1 MGTVYGMPPRPASC
15 LVQASVTKLVPSLAK
30 VGVVRDTAILLLNL
44 GGPVNLDQVEPF
56 LAALFGDRDVIR
68 LPGPAWLQGPL
79 SRLIAKLRA
88 PGAKGRYSD
97 IGGGSPLLKESA
109 YQASALRVALRAA
122 GRQEPV
128 KLCFRY
134 AAPRAAGLLRA
145 LKRDGI
151 TKLVPVT
158 FYPHDCRATTG
169 SSLRELAV
177 EAAKVGMEVLPGVD
191 HYATDP
197 DYLDS
202 LERPLRVALQQ
213 LPEAT
218 VIFSAHSLPVRQIES
233 GDPYER
239 EIHATRDALMA
250 RIGEIPGG
258 YTLAY
263 QSRTGPVKWL
273 EPPLK
278 TVLEGMTGRDVI
290 VVPMSFVSEHIET
303 LHELDIEYRHVA
315 DQAGIRNYRRV
326 AAPGSDPAYIRCLT
340 RRVLEILP

>member
-1 MGTVYGMPPRPASC
+1 M
-15 LVQASVTKLVPSLAK
+15 
-30 VGVVRDTAILLLNL
+30 RDTAILLLNL

-56 LAALFGDRDVIR
+56 LAALFGDRDLIK
-68 LPGPAWLQGPL
+68 LPGPAWLQGPF
-79 SRLIAKLRA
+79 SKLIAKLRA
-88 PGAKGRYSD
+88 PGARGRYSE

-109 YQASALRVALRAA
+109 FQASALRAALRAQ
-122 GRQEPV
+122 GRHEPV

-134 AAPRAAGLLRA
+134 AAPRAAGLLKA

-151 TKLVPVT
+151 RKLVPVT
-158 FYPHDCRATTG
+158 LYPHDCRATTG

-177 EAAKVGMEVLPGVD
+177 EAAKAGLEILPGVD
-191 HYATDP
+191 HYATDA

-202 LERPLRVALQQ
+202 LEAPLRKALQE
-213 LPEAT
+213 LPGAT
-218 VIFSAHSLPVRQIES
+218 VIFSAHSLPLRQIEA
-233 GDPYER
+233 GDPYEK

-258 YTLAY
+258 YLLAY

-273 EPPLK
+273 QPPLK
-278 TVLEGMTGRDVI
+278 DVLETMKGKDVI

-315 DQAGIRNYRRV
+315 DAAGIRTYRRV
-326 AAPGSDPAYIRCLT
+326 AAPGTDPAYIQCLT
-340 RRVLEILP
+340 RRVLEVLP